1 MPGFGFSWDFSL
13 LQSLDW
19 FCFTRFP
26 MIDAKKPPKPKATI
40 KDLLNSDQ
48 LVKGKVLLE
57 KKLAEQKVMVEAME
71 FEMRNR
77 KNRSK

>member
-1 MPGFGFSWDFSL
+1 MM
-13 LQSLDW
+13 
-19 FCFTRFP
+19 FTP
-26 MIDAKKPPKPKATI
+26 KMIEVKKPKVKPTI

-57 KKLAEQKVMVEAME
+57 KKLAEQKVMAEAME

-77 KNRSK
+77 RAKSGQSK

>member
-1 MPGFGFSWDFSL
+1 
-13 LQSLDW
+13 
-19 FCFTRFP
+19 
-26 MIDAKKPPKPKATI
+26 MIYPKKPPKPKATI

-57 KKLAEQKVMVEAME
+57 KKLAEQKVMAEAME

-77 KNRSK
+77 KSKAGRTK